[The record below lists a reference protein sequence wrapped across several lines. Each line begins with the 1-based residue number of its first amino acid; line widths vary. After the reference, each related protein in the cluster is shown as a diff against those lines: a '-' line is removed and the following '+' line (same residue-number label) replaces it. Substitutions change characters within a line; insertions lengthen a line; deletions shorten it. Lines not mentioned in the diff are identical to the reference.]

1 MRNIAIIAKREI
13 KGYFTTPLAYI
24 FIVIFLAMSGAF
36 AFYIG
41 GFFNRE
47 QASLATFF
55 LYHPWLYLMLV
66 PAIAMRLWAEE
77 RKTGTIEILM
87 TLPISTSEAVLGKYL
102 AAWGFTGIALTL
114 TFPMWITVNVLGRDV
129 TATIANLRD
138 VEWRSLR
145 LNFVVILS
153 PGVIEKAPQT
163 HIATVHAAPDAE
175 AAVERH
181 HR

>member
-66 PAIAMRLWAEE
+66 FLIGIKAVGGFVHDQNFGVVQHRLGE
-77 RKTGTIEILM
+77 
-87 TLPISTSEAVLGKYL
+87 PD
-102 AAWGFTGIALTL
+102 AAL
-114 TFPMWITVNVLGRDV
+114 
-129 TATIANLRD
+129 
-138 VEWRSLR
+138 ESLR
-145 LNFVVILS
+145 QGINGLAQDVADIDFFGDGLDTAANFGSVEATDFGDEAKIRIPASCRRRWVRLPEGNRS
-153 PGVIEKAPQT
+153 GV
-163 HIATVHAAPDAE
+163 
-175 AAVERH
+175 
-181 HR
+181 

>member
-77 RKTGTIEILM
+77 RKTGTIELEAVTIGENGVGEDDILVHDETSRPLAAM
-87 TLPISTSEAVLGKYL
+87 LAAMQPPALPVAMGILLRVAAPAYEASVYDQIAEVSEANPPTNLNDVLRKGPI
-102 AAWGFTGIALTL
+102 WTTG
-114 TFPMWITVNVLGRDV
+114 V
-129 TATIANLRD
+129 
-138 VEWRSLR
+138 
-145 LNFVVILS
+145 
-153 PGVIEKAPQT
+153 
-163 HIATVHAAPDAE
+163 
-175 AAVERH
+175 
-181 HR
+181 